1 MKSIIVVIIGP
12 TAVGK
17 TKYAIRVAQ
26 NLNGEILSAD
36 SMQVY
41 KHMNIGSAKPTEE
54 ELATVRHHLIG
65 EVDPLQ
71 EWSAAEYQKEAK
83 SRINQM
89 LSRGKLPVICGGT
102 GLYVNSLIYD
112 MDFSLA
118 KEDERLRKELQL
130 LADSMGGQALH
141 NRLKKADPAAAE
153 RIHPNNI
160 KKMIRAIEV
169 SETAGKGIPAFD
181 GVFTKAGD
189 YDCIMIGLNMD
200 RQVLYN
206 RIEQRVDAMI
216 EAGLVDEVRM
226 LLARGLTEDDNAMK
240 GIGYKELIGFLQN
253 EYSLEEAVKKIK
265 QNSRNYAKRQMTWFR
280 RYDNIK
286 WFDLTDEVD
295 FEQSGRIITAY
306 IREKLAG
313 SYNVQK
319 ID

>member
-1 MKSIIVVIIGP
+1 MKKKIVVIIGP

-17 TKYAIRVAQ
+17 TKYAIRIAQ
-26 NLNGEILSAD
+26 NLDGEILSAD

-41 KHMNIGSAKPTEE
+41 EHMNIGSAKPTDE
-54 ELATVRHHLIG
+54 ELAMVRHHLIG

-71 EWSAAEYQKEAK
+71 EWSAAEYQKKAK
-83 SRINQM
+83 GRIDEM
-89 LSRGKLPVICGGT
+89 FSRGKLPVICGGT

-112 MDFSLA
+112 MDFSTA
-118 KEDERLRKELQL
+118 KGDESLRKELQL
-130 LADSMGGQALH
+130 LADTMGGQALH
-141 NRLKKADPAAAE
+141 DRLTKADPTAAE

-169 SETAGKGIPAFD
+169 AETAGKGIPEFD
-181 GVFTKAGD
+181 GVFQKSGD
-189 YDCIMIGLNMD
+189 YDSIMIGLNID
-200 RQVLYN
+200 RQILYN

-226 LLARGLTEDDNAMK
+226 LLALGLTEDDNSMK

-286 WFDLTDEVD
+286 WFDLTDVVD
-295 FEQSGRIITAY
+295 FEQSAQKVTEY
-306 IREKLAG
+306 IQSKL
-313 SYNVQK
+313 VV
-319 ID
+319 

>member
-1 MKSIIVVIIGP
+1 MKKKIVVIIGP

-17 TKYAIRVAQ
+17 TKYAIRIAQ
-26 NLNGEILSAD
+26 NLDGEILSAD

-41 KHMNIGSAKPTEE
+41 EHMNIGSAKPTDE
-54 ELATVRHHLIG
+54 ELAMVRHHLIG

-71 EWSAAEYQKEAK
+71 EWSAAEYQKKAK
-83 SRINQM
+83 GRIDEM
-89 LSRGKLPVICGGT
+89 FSRGKLPVICGGT

-112 MDFSLA
+112 MDFSTA
-118 KEDERLRKELQL
+118 KGDESLRKELRL
-130 LADSMGGQALH
+130 LADTMGGQALH
-141 NRLKKADPAAAE
+141 DRLTKVDPTAAE

-169 SETAGKGIPAFD
+169 VETAGKGIPEFD
-181 GVFTKAGD
+181 GVFQKSGD
-189 YDCIMIGLNMD
+189 YDSIMIGLNID
-200 RQVLYN
+200 RQILYN

-226 LLARGLTEDDNAMK
+226 LLALGLTEDDNSMK

-286 WFDLTDEVD
+286 WFDLTDVVD
-295 FEQSGRIITAY
+295 FEQSAQKVTEY
-306 IREKLAG
+306 IQSKL
-313 SYNVQK
+313 VV
-319 ID
+319 

>member
-1 MKSIIVVIIGP
+1 MKKKIVVIIGP

-17 TKYAIRVAQ
+17 SKYAIRVAQ
-26 NLNGEILSAD
+26 NLDGEILSAD

-41 KHMNIGSAKPTEE
+41 EHMNIGSAKPTDE

-71 EWSAAEYQKEAK
+71 EWSAAEYQKKAK
-83 SRINQM
+83 FWIDEM
-89 LSRGKLPVICGGT
+89 FSRGKLPIICGGT

-112 MDFSLA
+112 MDFSTA
-118 KEDERLRKELQL
+118 KGDESLRKELRL
-130 LADSMGGQALH
+130 LADTMGGQALH
-141 NRLKKADPAAAE
+141 DRLTKADPTAAE

-169 SETAGKGIPAFD
+169 VETAGKGIPEFD
-181 GVFTKAGD
+181 GVFQKSGD
-189 YDCIMIGLNMD
+189 YDSIMIGLNID
-200 RQVLYN
+200 RQILYN

-226 LLARGLTEDDNAMK
+226 LLALGLTEDDNSMK

-253 EYSLEEAVKKIK
+253 EYSLKEAVMKIK

-286 WFDLTDEVD
+286 WFDLTDTVN
-295 FEQSGRIITAY
+295 FEQSVQEVTEY
-306 IREKLAG
+306 IQSKL
-313 SYNVQK
+313 VV
-319 ID
+319 

>member
-1 MKSIIVVIIGP
+1 MKKKIVVIIGP

-17 TKYAIRVAQ
+17 TKYAIRIAQ
-26 NLNGEILSAD
+26 NLDGEILSAD

-41 KHMNIGSAKPTEE
+41 EHMNIGSAKPTDE

-71 EWSAAEYQKEAK
+71 EWSAAEYQKKAK
-83 SRINQM
+83 GRIDEM
-89 LSRGKLPVICGGT
+89 FSRGKLPVICGGT

-112 MDFSLA
+112 MDFSTA
-118 KEDERLRKELQL
+118 KGDESLRKELRL
-130 LADSMGGQALH
+130 LADTMGGQALH
-141 NRLKKADPAAAE
+141 DRLTKVDPTAAE

-169 SETAGKGIPAFD
+169 AETAGKGIPAFD
-181 GVFTKAGD
+181 GVFQKAGD
-189 YDCIMIGLNMD
+189 YDSIMIGLNID
-200 RQVLYN
+200 RQILYN

-226 LLARGLTEDDNAMK
+226 LLARGLTEDHNSMK

-286 WFDLTDEVD
+286 WFDLTDVVD
-295 FEQSGRIITAY
+295 FEQSAQKVTEY
-306 IREKLAG
+306 IQSKL
-313 SYNVQK
+313 VV
-319 ID
+319 

>member
-1 MKSIIVVIIGP
+1 MKKKIVVIIGP

-17 TKYAIRVAQ
+17 TKYAIRIAQ
-26 NLNGEILSAD
+26 NLDGEILSAD

-41 KHMNIGSAKPTEE
+41 EHMNIGSAKPTDE

-71 EWSAAEYQKEAK
+71 EWSAAEYQKKAK
-83 SRINQM
+83 IWIDEM
-89 LSRGKLPVICGGT
+89 FSRGKLPIICGGT

-112 MDFSLA
+112 MDFSTA
-118 KEDERLRKELQL
+118 KGDESLRKELQL
-130 LADSMGGQALH
+130 LADTMGGQALH
-141 NRLKKADPAAAE
+141 DRLTKVDPTAAE

-169 SETAGKGIPAFD
+169 VETAGKGIPAFD
-181 GVFTKAGD
+181 GVFQKSGD
-189 YDCIMIGLNMD
+189 YDSIMIGLNID
-200 RQVLYN
+200 RQILYN

-226 LLARGLTEDDNAMK
+226 LLALGLTEDDNSMK

-286 WFDLTDEVD
+286 WFDLTDTVN
-295 FEQSGRIITAY
+295 FEQSVQEVTEY
-306 IREKLAG
+306 IQSKL
-313 SYNVQK
+313 VV
-319 ID
+319 